1 MGDEKAKA
9 NPDVTVTTPWRSV
22 SRPDW
27 RVPAPSLE
35 PVTPSRA
42 AVPPLP
48 PRDAA
53 STGVRPVS
61 NSSYSVVPTSQET
74 ILPLSHRP
82 ISAPGIGVPLSQ
94 PAYVAPR
101 VAPVQPGIQSASA
114 AAPRRTFRPAS
125 DGFQHPASNA
135 RSLQSLALDTL
146 SDGRPSAVSLSRR
159 AGDPTRLLPWLRDK
173 NKRLGQLSDADCDA
187 VFRFA
192 SLHRVEAGTILQAV
206 DGAPTACF
214 AITSGAIAVR
224 VRRSN
229 GAMRELDRY
238 GPGDLVGLLSL
249 IDSRPSP
256 YEILAASAVELIAF
270 EADQL
275 AQYAAALHPDAL
287 AAIHAWTPL
296 LIEHLRSIQTR
307 VARLAGV
314 RTARLQ
320 SNEDDAWRGIK

>member
-1 MGDEKAKA
+1 MGDEKEKT

-27 RVPAPSLE
+27 RVPAPPLE

-42 AVPPLP
+42 VVPPLP
-48 PRDAA
+48 PRHP
-53 STGVRPVS
+53 SSQGVLPIS
-61 NSSYSVVPTSQET
+61 HSSYSVVPSSQET

-82 ISAPGIGVPLSQ
+82 SSRPGIGGPLSQ
-94 PAYVAPR
+94 PAYVAPM
-101 VAPVQPGIQSASA
+101 VAPVDSGSQSASQVA
-114 AAPRRTFRPAS
+114 SRRTFRPAS
-125 DGFQHPASNA
+125 NGFQHPASGA
-135 RSLQSLALDTL
+135 RSSQSLGLDTL
-146 SDGRPSAVSLSRR
+146 SDGSQSAASRSRR

-173 NKRLGQLSDADCDA
+173 NKRFGQFSDADCDA
-187 VFRFA
+187 MFRFA
-192 SLHRVEAGTILQAV
+192 SLHRVEAGTILQAI

-214 AITSGAIAVR
+214 AITSGALVVR
-224 VRRSN
+224 VRRPN
-229 GAMRELDRY
+229 GAIRELDRH
-238 GPGDLVGLLSL
+238 GPGDLVGILSL
-249 IDSRPSP
+249 VDSGPSP

-287 AAIHAWTPL
+287 AAIKAWTPL